1 MTSAPVP
8 VPVPAPAASAPSPE
22 ALPAEVDARF
32 RERAAAEGLLDA
44 AWDIAESPIGPLLL
58 AATQRGLAW
67 VGFEEPRPGSGPVTD
82 AAPDEQLERVAEWLG
97 RRLLR
102 VPRLLDPAH
111 RQLDSYFAGRLHTF
125 ELDVDLTGIPGFQ
138 RAVLE
143 ELRSVPY
150 GVTST
155 YGELAARIG
164 KPGAARA
171 VGGALNRNPVA
182 IVVPCHRIV
191 GAHGSLT
198 GYAGGLERKR
208 ALLELEGALLA

>member
-1 MTSAPVP
+1 MTHA
-8 VPVPAPAASAPSPE
+8 APSPGLDL
-22 ALPAEVDARF
+22 LPPGLDERF
-32 RERAAAEGLLDA
+32 RERAAADGLLDA
-44 AWDIAESPIGPLLL
+44 AWAIADSPLGPLLL
-58 AATQRGLAW
+58 AATGRGLAW
-67 VGFEEPRPGSGPVTD
+67 VGFEAPRSGSGPVAD
-82 AAPDEQLERVAEWLG
+82 ASPDEQLERVAEWLG

-102 VPRLLDPAH
+102 VPRLLDPVQ
-111 RQLDSYFAGRLHTF
+111 RELDAYFAGRLHAFAVT
-125 ELDVDLTGIPGFQ
+125 VDLAGSPAFQ

-150 GVTST
+150 GGTAP
-155 YGELAARIG
+155 YGDLAARSG
-164 KPGAARA
+164 KPKAARA

-191 GAHGSLT
+191 GAHGALT

>member
-1 MTSAPVP
+1 MTHL
-8 VPVPAPAASAPSPE
+8 PAA
-22 ALPAEVDARF
+22 LDAAF

-44 AWDIAESPIGPLLL
+44 AWDVADSPIGPLLL
-58 AATQRGLAW
+58 AATERGLAW
-67 VGFEEPRPGSGPVTD
+67 VGFEAPRPGSGPVPD
-82 AAPDEQLERVAEWLG
+82 APADALADEQLERIAAWLG

-102 VPRLLDPAH
+102 VPRVLDPVQ
-111 RQLDSYFAGRLHTF
+111 RQLDAYFAGRLHDF
-125 ELDVDLTGIPGFQ
+125 DLAVDLASLPGFQ
-138 RAVLE
+138 RAVLQ

-150 GVTST
+150 GATAT

-198 GYAGGLERKR
+198 GYAGGLERKQ

>member
-1 MTSAPVP
+1 MTHAD
-8 VPVPAPAASAPSPE
+8 PSP
-22 ALPAEVDARF
+22 ALDLLPPGLDERF
-32 RERAAAEGLLDA
+32 RERAAADGLLDA
-44 AWDIAESPIGPLLL
+44 AWAIADSPLGPLLL
-58 AATQRGLAW
+58 AATGRGLAW
-67 VGFEEPRPGSGPVTD
+67 VGFEAPRSGSGPVAD
-82 AAPDEQLERVAEWLG
+82 ASPDAQLERVAEWLG

-102 VPRLLDPAH
+102 VPRLLDPVQ
-111 RQLDSYFAGRLHTF
+111 RELDAYFAGRLHAFAVT
-125 ELDVDLTGIPGFQ
+125 VDLAGSPAFQ

-150 GVTST
+150 GGTAT
-155 YGELAARIG
+155 YGDLAARIG
-164 KPGAARA
+164 KPKAARA

-191 GAHGSLT
+191 GAHGALT

>member
-1 MTSAPVP
+1 MTHA
-8 VPVPAPAASAPSPE
+8 APSPTPDL
-22 ALPAEVDARF
+22 LPPGLDERF
-32 RERAAAEGLLDA
+32 RERAAADGLLDA
-44 AWDIAESPIGPLLL
+44 AWAVADSPIGPLLL
-58 AATQRGLAW
+58 AATSRGLAW
-67 VGFEEPRPGSGPVTD
+67 VGFEAPRPGSGPVAD
-82 AAPDEQLERVAEWLG
+82 ASPDEQLERVAAWLG

-102 VPRLLDPAH
+102 VPRLLDPAQ
-111 RQLDSYFAGRLHTF
+111 RELDAYFEGRLHAFAVT
-125 ELDVDLTGIPGFQ
+125 VDLAGSPAFQ

-143 ELRSVPY
+143 ELRNVPY
-150 GVTST
+150 GVTAT
-155 YGELAARIG
+155 YGDLAARIG
-164 KPGAARA
+164 KPKAARA